1 MEHEHTQH
9 IAAPPE
15 QVFAMLSD
23 VRRLPEFVPQMTG
36 ASTGDGDTVVVDARY
51 EGHTQH
57 GEGWF
62 RPDGEQ
68 RRVEWGSKSSD
79 YHGWMQVDADGD
91 GSRLT
96 LFLATAHGDAPDYEV
111 MGTLDAIRRLVESQ
125 V

>member
-9 IAAPPE
+9 IAASPD
-15 QVFAMLSD
+15 QVFAVLSN
-23 VRRLPEFVPQMTG
+23 VSRLPEFVPQMTG
-36 ASTGDGDTVVVDARY
+36 ARAGEGDDVVVDARY

-62 RPDGEQ
+62 RPDAD
-68 RRVEWGSKSSD
+68 RRRIEWGSRSSS
-79 YHGWMQVDADGD
+79 YHGWMQVDPDGE

-96 LFLATAHGDAPDYEV
+96 LFLATAHGDAPDAEV
-111 MGTLDAIRRLVESQ
+111 MGTLDSIRRLVERS